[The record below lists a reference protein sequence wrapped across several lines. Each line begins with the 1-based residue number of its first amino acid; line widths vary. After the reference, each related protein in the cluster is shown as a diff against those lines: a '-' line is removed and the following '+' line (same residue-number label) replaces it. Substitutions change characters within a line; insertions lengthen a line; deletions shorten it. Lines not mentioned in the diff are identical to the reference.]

1 MKKITIMKF
10 GGSCLRDSESF
21 SKTLNIITQFQ
32 EPDTSLVF
40 VCSAVSGVTN
50 YLLSAAEKSENP
62 RADPQTFI
70 EELKNKHY
78 RIIESVIK
86 DKWAKEAKK
95 FIDTMLNELK
105 VKFDEIQKYGLSD
118 KNLEFVLSYG
128 ERLSTY
134 IFTQF
139 LKYKG
144 INAEYISAD
153 DDLIVINR
161 NNLPLM
167 DLIENY
173 VQNKIY
179 PLCSKNIS
187 PAITGYIAR
196 NEDGEIVTLG
206 RGGSDLTTTLIASG
220 LQNEPKYALNII
232 LWKDVHGL
240 YSSDPKLTQKAKLIP
255 YISYAEARELA
266 FFGTKI
272 LHPLCIFPAEQK
284 KVPIEIRCFDHPDSS
299 NFTIIG
305 PAKHIKSDIV
315 KAISVMK
322 DVAMVTVEGEA
333 MVSRP
338 GTAAKVFDL
347 MGKNNVNI
355 LMISQSSSEN
365 NITFL
370 VSLDDGE
377 KAKDVL
383 INSDFFGKS
392 SYFLKLK
399 RELNVSLI
407 AIVGAGM
414 QHTPGVAG
422 RIFTALGRNNVNIR
436 AIAQGSSELN
446 ISIVILKRDIEKAI
460 QAIYEEF
467 QL

>member
-1 MKKITIMKF
+1 MKNIIIMKF
-10 GGSCLRDSESF
+10 GGSCLKNSASF
-21 SKTLNIITQFQ
+21 TKTLEIIENFKK
-32 EPDTSLVF
+32 EDSHLIF
-40 VCSAVSGVTN
+40 VCSAVSGITN
-50 YLLSAAEKSENP
+50 LLLDIAQKLDSNKRISP
-62 RADPQTFI
+62 LFFI
-70 EELKNKHY
+70 NQLYDKHSK
-78 RIIESVIK
+78 IIQSVIK
-86 DKWAKEAKK
+86 DKWAKDAER
-95 FIDTMLNELK
+95 FIKNALNELK
-105 VKFDEIQKYGLSD
+105 IKYEEIQKYGLTENSR
-118 KNLEFVLSYG
+118 EFVASYG

-139 LKYKG
+139 LKYNG
-144 INAEYISAD
+144 IPAD
-153 DDLIVINR
+153 FITADNDFIIINR

-167 DLIENY
+167 ELTENY
-173 VQNKIY
+173 IKEKLN
-179 PLCSKNIS
+179 PLIRKNIF

-196 NEDGEIVTLG
+196 NEDGNITTLG
-206 RGGSDLTTTLIASG
+206 RGGSDFTTTLVASCLKG
-220 LQNEPKYALNII
+220 EKDYNVKII

-240 YSSDPKLTQKAKLIP
+240 FTSDPRLISSAKLIP

-284 KVPIEIRCFDHPDSS
+284 NVPIEIRCFDHFDSE
-299 NFTIIG
+299 NFTVIG
-305 PAKHIKSDIV
+305 PAKHIKSNIV

-322 DVAMVTVEGEA
+322 YVAMITVEGEA

-347 MGKNNVNI
+347 MGKNNINV

-370 VSLDDGE
+370 VSRDDGE

-383 INSDFFGKS
+383 LNSELFGGS
-392 SYFLKLK
+392 FIKLK
-399 RELNVSLI
+399 RELNVSLL
-407 AIVGAGM
+407 AVVGAGM

-422 RIFTALGRNNVNIR
+422 RIFTALGKNNVNIR

-446 ISIVILKRDIEKAI
+446 ISMVILKKDIEKAL

-467 QL
+467 DL